1 MNNLL
6 LISYHFPPAGGYSAP
21 ASIRLGKFA
30 QYLPEFG
37 WTPLVV
43 SASRDN
49 FDLLDDSLVFE
60 HNTTVNRVRN
70 YLGRFRGRDRIMSWL
85 PSPGLLLPWTFN
97 AVLAASNLAKKKKVK
112 LILASSPP
120 SAGFLA
126 GYFAHKLTGLPLV
139 LDYMD
144 QWTLS
149 PYRTGPRIYRI
160 WDRWLEAQ
168 VLKHSRLVLVSN
180 AGRLTEHYEYWKYIS
195 PKAIV
200 IPDGF
205 DIKDFEGVKP
215 DRSAGY
221 DLKSEVLIRHVGAI
235 YGARAATTGSLLD
248 ALNDYLTDRS
258 DAPTIRVQFTGS
270 VPNVLLMRHSVHS
283 SKLIIERQRRVFYK
297 EALALELGADV
308 LLLLIGRHAQSNAEI
323 SSKIFEYIASGR
335 PILVA
340 GESQLLRK
348 LTAGLDR
355 VFFIGENPSREAI
368 ADFFNWLN
376 NHGRG
381 DNCAQGCSWFDKY
394 LGSNNR
400 RTIAH
405 KLALKLDVL

>member
-1 MNNLL
+1 MNELI
-6 LISYHFPPAGGYSAP
+6 LISYHFPPAGGNSAP

-43 SASRDN
+43 SASRGN
-49 FDLLDDSLVFE
+49 FDFLDDSLMFD
-60 HNTTVNRVRN
+60 HNTAVNRVRN
-70 YLGRFRGRDRIMSWL
+70 YLGRFRGLDRIMSWL
-85 PSPGLLLPWTFN
+85 PAPGFLLPWTIN
-97 AVLAASNLAKKKKVK
+97 AGLTASHLAKRKKVK

-120 SAGFLA
+120 SASFLA

-139 LDYMD
+139 LDYRD

-149 PYRTGPRIYRI
+149 PYRTGPRFYRI

-168 VLKHSRLVLVSN
+168 VLKYSRLVVASN
-180 AGRLTEHYEYWKYIS
+180 TGRLAEHNEYWKISS

-200 IPDGF
+200 IPNGF
-205 DIKDFEGVKP
+205 DLKDFEGVRP

-221 DLKSEVLIRHVGAI
+221 DLRSEIVIRHMGAI
-235 YGARAATTGSLLD
+235 YGARAATTRSLLN
-248 ALNDYLTDRS
+248 ALNDYLTVRS

-270 VPNVLLMRHSVHS
+270 VPNVLLMPHSAYS
-283 SKLIIERQRRVFYK
+283 SKLILERQRRASYK

-308 LLLLIGRHAQSNAEI
+308 LLLLIGRHAQSNAET
-323 SSKIFEYIASGR
+323 SSKVFEYIASGR

-348 LTAGLDR
+348 LTTGLDR
-355 VFFIGENPSREAI
+355 VFFIGENPSQEAI
-368 ADFFNWLN
+368 ADFFHWLN
-376 NHGRG
+376 NHGKG
-381 DNCAQGCSWFDKY
+381 DNCAQACSWYDKY
-394 LGSNNR
+394 LGCYNR
-400 RTIAH
+400 RNIAH
-405 KLALKLDVL
+405 NLASHLDVL